1 MRLFTES
8 DLSGNANLKRSR
20 DDVDEDDD
28 LDELGRVR
36 GKIYQQ
42 TQTNSTYSRTAIVTK
57 AKNKGRVRR
66 LIDCTTS
73 LSVSVNRP
81 LRQWYLCTN
90 CELQTSS

>member
-42 TQTNSTYSRTAIVTK
+42 TQTNSTYSRNCHSHEGQEQRPSQKIDRLY
-57 AKNKGRVRR
+57 NKPECIRQSPATSVVSMHR
-66 LIDCTTS
+66 L
-73 LSVSVNRP
+73 
-81 LRQWYLCTN
+81 
-90 CELQTSS
+90 